1 VVDGRGG
8 YEGMRGHTRKGFLP
22 GSEGGDKGI
31 PLFLGWARWESWLQG
46 WFGRGWRSDHSRRRH
61 NLLSG
66 MDTGKSNI
74 QEDREEREE
83 KREKDIFYH

>member
-1 VVDGRGG
+1 
-8 YEGMRGHTRKGFLP
+8 MRGHTGKGVLL

-31 PLFLGWARWESWLQG
+31 LLFLGRARWESWLQG

-83 KREKDIFYH
+83 KRERHLLSLN